1 MTKLYKSL
9 FFIILFFI
17 SKILSSQSLIGTQSN
32 YAGSNSLSMN
42 PASMTTS
49 DVYFDFSIINVG
61 MSLYNNYAY
70 LKANDFSS
78 FIFSNEHAFPTYN
91 IDGENFNFLTY
102 NNNDKRPYDIYESLD
117 ANVMRFMY
125 NIDGRQSV
133 AFSLNARA
141 YTSGVDIP
149 YEIPE
154 IITKGLDDDNFNGNY
169 VSSDAS
175 VSTMEWAEVALAYSR
190 KLYDR
195 YHHRIDFGLSAK
207 YLLGYSAAVGNINNL
222 DYDIFYEDT
231 IVVNKF
237 DADIA
242 YSLPINYNADFSS
255 SSMFDN
261 SIVRGAGLA
270 FDLGFVYTYKRNI
283 ASNERR
289 ILASCMQS
297 KLDYVWKLG
306 VSLMDVGYIHFKN
319 NAAVNSFRNDDK
331 VQFNTYAFD
340 DVKQFKDVMEFMST
354 VYYNGD
360 SLASLAANEFS
371 VGLPTT
377 LRLQFDYNIKDNFYI
392 NATYIQ
398 PLKLMKYS
406 VETLPQLM
414 IEPRYESEY
423 LEFSIPVTLQDYRHL
438 LLGASARLGFIT
450 IGTQNISSY
459 LGFGD
464 VRGVDVFVSMKFNL
478 TKGKC
483 NDRFSACWS
492 SNFGNKKY
500 RR

>member
-1 MTKLYKSL
+1 
-9 FFIILFFI
+9 
-17 SKILSSQSLIGTQSN
+17 
-32 YAGSNSLSMN
+32 
-42 PASMTTS
+42 
-49 DVYFDFSIINVG
+49 
-61 MSLYNNYAY
+61 
-70 LKANDFSS
+70 
-78 FIFSNEHAFPTYN
+78 
-91 IDGENFNFLTY
+91 
-102 NNNDKRPYDIYESLD
+102 
-117 ANVMRFMY
+117 
-125 NIDGRQSV
+125 
-133 AFSLNARA
+133 
-141 YTSGVDIP
+141 
-149 YEIPE
+149 
-154 IITKGLDDDNFNGNY
+154 
-169 VSSDAS
+169 
-175 VSTMEWAEVALAYSR
+175 
-190 KLYDR
+190 
-195 YHHRIDFGLSAK
+195 
-207 YLLGYSAAVGNINNL
+207 
-222 DYDIFYEDT
+222 
-231 IVVNKF
+231 
-237 DADIA
+237 
-242 YSLPINYNADFSS
+242 
-255 SSMFDN
+255 
-261 SIVRGAGLA
+261 
-270 FDLGFVYTYKRNI
+270 
-283 ASNERR
+283 
-289 ILASCMQS
+289 MQS

-319 NAAVNSFRNDDK
+319 NAAVNSFHNDDK

-340 DVKQFKDVMEFMST
+340 DVKQFKDVMEFMSA

-406 VETLPQLM
+406 VEALPQLM

-423 LEFSIPVTLQDYRHL
+423 LEFSIPFTLQDYRHL

-483 NDRFSACWS
+483 SDKFSACWS

>member
-9 FFIILFFI
+9 FFILLLFV
-17 SKILSSQSLIGTQSN
+17 SKILFSQSLIGTQSS
-32 YAGSNSLSMN
+32 YAGSNSMSMN

-49 DVYFDFSIINVG
+49 DVYFDFSLVNLG
-61 MSLYNNYAY
+61 LSFYNNYAY
-70 LKANDFSS
+70 IKANDFSA
-78 FIFSNEHAFPTYN
+78 FVFSKEHGFPTYD
-91 IDGENFNFLTY
+91 IDGEKLSFLTY
-102 NNNDKRPYDIYESLD
+102 DRNDKKPNDIYESLD

-125 NIDGRQSV
+125 NIDTKQAV

-141 YTSGVDIP
+141 YTSAVGIP

-154 IITKGLDDDNFNGNY
+154 IITKGLDDDNFNGHY
-169 VSSDAS
+169 VSSGTS

-195 YHHRIDFGLSAK
+195 YHNRIDVGLSVK
-207 YLLGYSAAVGNINNL
+207 YLLGYSAAVGNINEL
-222 DYDIFYEDT
+222 DYDIFYEDS

-237 DADIA
+237 NADLA

-255 SSMFDN
+255 SSLFDN
-261 SIVRGAGLA
+261 SIVRGTGVA
-270 FDLGFVYTYKRNI
+270 FDLGLTYTYKKNI

-289 ILASCMQS
+289 ILASCMQP

-306 VSLMDVGYIHFKN
+306 ISLMDVGYIRFKN
-319 NAAVNSFRNDDK
+319 NAVVNSFINDKEVLFD
-331 VQFNTYAFD
+331 TYAFD
-340 DVKQFKDVMEFMST
+340 HVKKFNDMMEFMSA
-354 VYYNGD
+354 VYYDGD
-360 SLASLAANEFS
+360 SLASLVANDFS

-377 LRLQFDYNIKDNFYI
+377 LRLQFDYNIKDNFYV
-392 NATYIQ
+392 NTTYIQ

-406 VETLPQLM
+406 VAAIPQLM
-414 IEPRYESEY
+414 VEPRYESEY
-423 LEFSIPVTLQDYRHL
+423 LEFSIPITLQDYRHL
-438 LLGASARLGFIT
+438 LIGASARIGFVT

-464 VRGVDVFVSMKFNL
+464 VKGVDVFVSVKFNM

-483 NDRFSACWS
+483 DDRFGACWS
-492 SNFGNKKY
+492 SGFGNKKY

>member
-9 FFIILFFI
+9 FFIILFFV
-17 SKILSSQSLIGTQSN
+17 SKTLSSQSLIGTQSN
-32 YAGSNSLSMN
+32 FAGSNSLSMN

-49 DVYFDFSIINVG
+49 DVYFDLSLINLG
-61 MSLYNNYAY
+61 LSFYNNYAY
-70 LKANDFSS
+70 IKANDFSN
-78 FIFSNEHAFPTYN
+78 FVFSKEHGFPTYN

-102 NNNDKRPYDIYESLD
+102 NKNDKKPYDIYESLD

-125 NIDGRQSV
+125 NLDGKQAI
-133 AFSLNARA
+133 AFSLNARV
-141 YTSGVDIP
+141 YTSGMDIP

-154 IITKGLDDDNFNGNY
+154 IITKGLDDDNFNGKY
-169 VSSDAS
+169 VSSNAS
-175 VSTMEWAEVALAYSR
+175 VSTMEWAEVTLAYSR

-195 YHHRIDFGLSAK
+195 YHHRIDFGLSVK
-207 YLLGYSAAVGNINNL
+207 YLLGYSAAVGNINDL
-222 DYDIFYEDT
+222 DYDIFYEDS

-237 DADIA
+237 DADLA

-255 SSMFDN
+255 SSFFDN
-261 SIVRGAGLA
+261 SIVRGTGLA

-283 ASNERR
+283 VSNERR
-289 ILASCMQS
+289 ILASCMQP

-306 VSLMDVGYIHFKN
+306 VSLMDVGCIHFKN
-319 NAAVNSFRNDDK
+319 NAVVNSFRNDDE
-331 VQFNTYAFD
+331 VLFNTYAFD
-340 DVKQFKDVMEFMST
+340 DVKNFSDMMEFMSAS
-354 VYYNGD
+354 YYNGD
-360 SLASLAANEFS
+360 SLTSLTANEFS

-406 VETLPQLM
+406 VEALPQM
-414 IEPRYESEY
+414 MVEPRYESEY

-438 LLGASARLGFIT
+438 LIGASARIGFIT
-450 IGTQNISSY
+450 IGTQNVSSY

-464 VRGVDVFVSMKFNL
+464 VKGMDVFVSVKFNL

-492 SNFGNKKY
+492 SGFGNKKY
-500 RR
+500 